1 MNLNNMNTFKDAW
14 KAIKKYRTVNVKVD
28 TPEKKDA
35 DTLTFE
41 EREDGVYLKRGH
53 VYTLTKFKSLE
64 ELTIVLR
71 VLDADHLL

>member
-1 MNLNNMNTFKDAW
+1 MNTFKDTW
-14 KAIKKYRTVNVKVD
+14 KTFKKYRTVDVKVN

-53 VYTLTKFKSLE
+53 VYTLTKFKTLE
-64 ELTIVLR
+64 ELVIVLK
-71 VLDADHLL
+71 VLDVDHLL